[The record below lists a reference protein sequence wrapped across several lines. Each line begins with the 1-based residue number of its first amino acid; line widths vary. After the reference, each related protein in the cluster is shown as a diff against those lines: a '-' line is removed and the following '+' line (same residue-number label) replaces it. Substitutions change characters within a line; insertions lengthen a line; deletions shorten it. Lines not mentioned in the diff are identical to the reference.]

1 MNRRFLTN
9 GGVAALVLGLTAT
22 TAWYGGNAAATGNQQ
37 PSTARVAVQT
47 APARDGVERDDS
59 FRASYSQIVDKVS
72 PAVVTVRVAGR
83 ARPEQTGAQTPDI
96 EEFRRFFGP
105 QFRMMPQRPERMRG
119 LGSGV
124 IVSQD
129 GYILTNHHV
138 IENAD
143 QIRVETSDRRVLEAK
158 LIGQDPQTDLAVL
171 KVQASGLPIVPLGNS
186 DRVRVGDVVLAFGN
200 PLDVGQTVTM
210 GIISAKGRATGAGG
224 ATSFE
229 DFLQTDAAIN
239 RGNSGGALV
248 NVHGEL
254 VGINSQMLTPSG
266 GNVGLG
272 FSIPVNMA
280 RSVMDSLVRDGRVQ
294 RAKLGVAVQPISAEL
309 AKSLG
314 LDNLKGGLVNNVEP
328 DSAAAR
334 AGIRQGDVIVEVD
347 GRAIADGNEL
357 RNVIAGTK
365 PGTTVNLKV
374 IRDGRPETVK
384 ATLAELPSKKGED
397 LSTSN
402 DDGGSRGRFGMTVQP
417 VTPQLAERFE
427 LKDTTS
433 GLVITGVDPDGA
445 AAETGLQPGDVIQK
459 VNGRD
464 VASATELRD
473 SLAKAT
479 ESKPALLLV
488 SRDGQTRFVTLTPP
502 AA

>member
-1 MNRRFLTN
+1 MNRRYLRN

-22 TAWYGGNAAATGNQQ
+22 TAWYGGNATATGNQQ

-47 APARDGVERDDS
+47 APARDQVERDDS
-59 FRASYSQIVDKVS
+59 FRASYSAIVDKVS

-83 ARPEQTGAQTPDI
+83 VMPEQTGGQMQDMD
-96 EEFRRFFGP
+96 EFRRFFGP
-105 QFRMMPQRPERMRG
+105 QFRMMPQRPQKTRG

-143 QIRVETSDRRVLEAK
+143 QIRVETSDKRVLDAK
-158 LIGQDPQTDLAVL
+158 LIGQDPQTDLAVI
-171 KVQASGLPIVPLGNS
+171 KVQGSGLPVVPLGNS

-210 GIISAKGRATGAGG
+210 GIVSAKGRATRAGDG
-224 ATSFE
+224 TSFE

-254 VGINSQMLTPSG
+254 IGINSQMLTPSG

-272 FSIPVNMA
+272 FAIPVNMA
-280 RSVMDSLVRDGRVQ
+280 RNVMDQLVKDGRVQ
-294 RAKLGVAVQPISAEL
+294 RAKLGVGVQDITADV

-314 LDNLKGGLVNNVEP
+314 LDNLKGALVSNVEP
-328 DSAAAR
+328 DSAASR
-334 AGIRQGDVIVEVD
+334 AGVRQGDVIVEVD
-347 GRAIADGNEL
+347 NRSVADGNEL
-357 RNVIAGTK
+357 RNAIAGTK
-365 PGTTVNLKV
+365 PGTTVSLKV
-374 IRDGRPETVK
+374 VREGRPESLK
-384 ATLAELPSKKGED
+384 ATLAELPSKKGEE

-402 DDGGSRGRFGMTVQP
+402 DGGGHGKFGMTVQP
-417 VTPQLAERFE
+417 LTPELVEQFE
-427 LKDTTS
+427 LPRATR
-433 GLVITGVDPDGA
+433 GLIITDVDPDGA

-464 VASATELRD
+464 VASTAELRD
-473 SLAKAT
+473 TLAKASD
-479 ESKPALLLV
+479 SKPALLLV
-488 SRDGQTRFVTLTPP
+488 SRGGQTRFVTLTPP

>member
-1 MNRRFLTN
+1 MKRRFLRN

-47 APARDGVERDDS
+47 APAHDNVERGDS

-72 PAVVTVRVAGR
+72 PAVVTVRVAGKV
-83 ARPEQTGAQTPDI
+83 APEQTSGQGPDI

-105 QFRMMPQRPERMRG
+105 QFRMQPQRPQRTRG

-143 QIRVETSDRRVLEAK
+143 SIRVETSDRRVLDAK

-171 KVQASGLPIVPLGNS
+171 KIQGSGLPVVPLGNS
-186 DRVRVGDVVLAFGN
+186 DRVKVGDVVLAFGN
-200 PLDVGQTVTM
+200 PLNVGQTVTM

-224 ATSFE
+224 NTSFE
-229 DFLQTDAAIN
+229 DFIQTDAAIN
-239 RGNSGGALV
+239 HGNSGGALV
-248 NVHGEL
+248 NAYGEL

-266 GNVGLG
+266 GNVGIG

-280 RSVMDSLVRDGRVQ
+280 RTVMDSLVRDGRVQ
-294 RAKLGVAVQPISAEL
+294 RAKLGVAVQPITADM

-314 LDNLKGGLVNNVEP
+314 LDNLKGGLVSNVEP

-334 AGIRQGDVIVEVD
+334 AGVRQGDVIVEVE
-347 GRAIADGNEL
+347 GRSISDGNEL

-374 IRDGRPETVK
+374 IRDGRTETVK

-397 LSTSN
+397 LSASN
-402 DDGGSRGRFGMTVQP
+402 DDGGGKGKFGMTVQP
-417 VTPQLAERFE
+417 LTPELAERFE
-427 LKDTTS
+427 LTRGTR
-433 GLVITGVDPDGA
+433 GVVITDVDPNGA
-445 AAETGLQPGDVIQK
+445 AADTGLQPGDVIQK

-464 VASATELRD
+464 VASTAELRD
-473 SLAKAT
+473 SLAAAT

-488 SRDGQTRFVTLTPP
+488 SRDGQSQFVTLTPP
-502 AA
+502 PA

>member
-1 MNRRFLTN
+1 MNRRFLRN

-47 APARDGVERDDS
+47 APARDNVERDDS

-83 ARPEQTGAQTPDI
+83 VAPEQTSGQTPDI

-105 QFRMMPQRPERMRG
+105 QFRMMPQRPQRTRG

-143 QIRVETSDRRVLEAK
+143 SIRVETSDKRVLEAK
-158 LIGQDPQTDLAVL
+158 LIGQDPQTDLAVI
-171 KVQASGLPIVPLGNS
+171 KVQASGLPVVPLGNS

-224 ATSFE
+224 NTSFE

-272 FSIPVNMA
+272 FAIPVNMA
-280 RSVMDSLVRDGRVQ
+280 RNVMDSLVQGRP
-294 RAKLGVAVQPISAEL
+294 G
-309 AKSLG
+309 
-314 LDNLKGGLVNNVEP
+314 
-328 DSAAAR
+328 AAR
-334 AGIRQGDVIVEVD
+334 EAR
-347 GRAIADGNEL
+347 
-357 RNVIAGTK
+357 
-365 PGTTVNLKV
+365 
-374 IRDGRPETVK
+374 
-384 ATLAELPSKKGED
+384 
-397 LSTSN
+397 
-402 DDGGSRGRFGMTVQP
+402 RG
-417 VTPQLAERFE
+417 
-427 LKDTTS
+427 
-433 GLVITGVDPDGA
+433 GA
-445 AAETGLQPGDVIQK
+445 ADHGGHGQEPRARQPEGRTGLQRRAG
-459 VNGRD
+459 
-464 VASATELRD
+464 
-473 SLAKAT
+473 
-479 ESKPALLLV
+479 
-488 SRDGQTRFVTLTPP
+488 
-502 AA
+502 

>member
-1 MNRRFLTN
+1 MKRRFLN
-9 GGVAALVLGLTAT
+9 YGGIAALALGLTA

-47 APARDGVERDDS
+47 APARDTVERDDN

-72 PAVVTVRVAGR
+72 PAVVTVRVAGKV
-83 ARPEQTGAQTPDI
+83 APEQTSGQMPDI

-105 QFRMMPQRPERMRG
+105 QFRMAPQRPQRTRG

-138 IENAD
+138 IDHAD
-143 QIRVETSDRRVLEAK
+143 SIRVETSDKRVLEAK
-158 LIGQDPQTDLAVL
+158 LIGQDPQTDLAVI
-171 KVQASGLPIVPLGNS
+171 KVQASGLPVVTLGNS

-210 GIISAKGRATGAGG
+210 GIISAKSRATGAGG
-224 ATSFE
+224 STSFE

-239 RGNSGGALV
+239 HGNSGGALV

-266 GNVGLG
+266 GNVGIG
-272 FSIPVNMA
+272 FAIPVNLA
-280 RSVMDSLVRDGRVQ
+280 RNVMDSLVRDGRVQ
-294 RAKLGVAVQPISAEL
+294 RAKLGVAVQPITADM
-309 AKSLG
+309 ARSLG
-314 LDNLKGGLVNNVEP
+314 LDTLKGGLVSNVEP

-334 AGIRQGDVIVEVD
+334 AGVRQGDVIVEVE
-347 GRAIADGNEL
+347 GRSISDGNEL

-374 IRDGRPETVK
+374 IRDGRPETLK
-384 ATLAELPSKKGED
+384 ATLAELPSNKEEGV
-397 LSTSN
+397 STSN
-402 DDGGSRGRFGMTVQP
+402 DDGSGHGKFGMSVQP
-417 VTPQLAERFE
+417 LTPELAERFE
-427 LKDTTS
+427 LTRGTK
-433 GLVITGVDPDGA
+433 GVVITAVDPDGA
-445 AAETGLQPGDVIQK
+445 AADTGLQPGDVIQK

-464 VASATELRD
+464 VTSTAELRD
-473 SLAKAT
+473 SLAKVT
-479 ESKPALLLV
+479 DSKPALLLV
-488 SRDGQTRFVTLTPP
+488 SRDGQSRFVTLTPP

>member
-1 MNRRFLTN
+1 M
-9 GGVAALVLGLTAT
+9 V
-22 TAWYGGNAAATGNQQ
+22 
-37 PSTARVAVQT
+37 
-47 APARDGVERDDS
+47 
-59 FRASYSQIVDKVS
+59 
-72 PAVVTVRVAGR
+72 
-83 ARPEQTGAQTPDI
+83 
-96 EEFRRFFGP
+96 
-105 QFRMMPQRPERMRG
+105 
-119 LGSGV
+119 
-124 IVSQD
+124 VSQD

-138 IENAD
+138 IEGAD

-158 LIGQDPQTDLAVL
+158 LIGEDPQTDLAVL
-171 KVQASGLPIVPLGNS
+171 KVQGSGLPVVPLGNS

-224 ATSFE
+224 GNSFE

-239 RGNSGGALV
+239 KGNSGGALV

-280 RSVMDSLVRDGRVQ
+280 RNVMDSLVRDGRVQ
-294 RAKLGVAVQPISAEL
+294 RAKLGVAVQPISADI

-314 LDNLKGGLVNNVEP
+314 LDNLKGGLVTNVEP
-328 DSAAAR
+328 ESAAAR
-334 AGIRQGDVIVEVD
+334 AGIRQGDVIVEVE
-347 GRAIADGNEL
+347 GRSIADGNEL

-374 IRDGRPETVK
+374 VRDGRPETVK
-384 ATLAELPSKKGED
+384 ATLAELPSKKGEE

-402 DDGGSRGRFGMTVQP
+402 DEGSRGKFGMSVQP
-417 VTPQLAERFE
+417 LTPELAEQFE
-427 LKDTTS
+427 LKRGTR
-433 GLVITGVDPDGA
+433 GLVITEVDPDGA
-445 AAETGLQPGDVIQK
+445 AADTGLQPGDVIQK
-459 VNGRD
+459 INGRD
-464 VASATELRD
+464 VASVAELRD
-473 SLAKAT
+473 TLAKA
-479 ESKPALLLV
+479 SDGKPALLLV
-488 SRDGQTRFVTLTPP
+488 SREGQTRFVTLTPP

>member
-47 APARDGVERDDS
+47 APARDNIERDDN

-72 PAVVTVRVAGR
+72 PAVVTVRVSGVVK
-83 ARPEQTGAQTPDI
+83 PEQTSGQMPDM

-105 QFRMMPQRPERMRG
+105 QFRMMPQRPQRTRG

-143 QIRVETSDRRVLEAK
+143 SIRVETSDKRVLEAK
-158 LIGQDPQTDLAVL
+158 LIGEDPQTDLAVI
-171 KVQASGLPIVPLGNS
+171 KVQGSGLPVVPLGNS
-186 DRVRVGDVVLAFGN
+186 DRARVGDVVLAFGN
-200 PLDVGQTVTM
+200 PLNVGQTVTM
-210 GIISAKGRATGAGG
+210 GIISAKSRATGLGDG
-224 ATSFE
+224 SFE

-239 RGNSGGALV
+239 HGNSGGALV
-248 NVHGEL
+248 NAHGEL

-266 GNVGLG
+266 GNVGIG
-272 FSIPVNMA
+272 FAIPVNMA
-280 RSVMDSLVRDGRVQ
+280 RNVMDALVKDGRVQ
-294 RAKLGVAVQPISAEL
+294 RAKLGVAVQDLTADM

-314 LDNLKGGLVNNVEP
+314 LENLKGGLVSNVEP

-334 AGIRQGDVIVEVD
+334 AGVRQGDVIVGVND
-347 GRAIADGNEL
+347 QSISDGNEL
-357 RNVIAGTK
+357 RNTIAGTK
-365 PGTTVNLKV
+365 PGTTVSLKV
-374 IRDGRPETVK
+374 IRDGRPETLK

-402 DDGGSRGRFGMTVQP
+402 DDGNSRGKFGMTVQP
-417 VTPQLAERFE
+417 LTPEVAERFE
-427 LKDTTS
+427 LSRGTK
-433 GLVITGVDPDGA
+433 GVVITDVDPDGV
-445 AAETGLQPGDVIQK
+445 AAETGLRPGDVIQK

-464 VASATELRD
+464 VASTAELRD

-479 ESKPALLLV
+479 DSKPALLLV
-488 SRDGQTRFVTLTPP
+488 SREGQSRFVTLTPP

>member
-1 MNRRFLTN
+1 MNRRFLKN

-47 APARDGVERDDS
+47 APARDTVERDDS

-72 PAVVTVRVAGR
+72 PAVVTVRVAGKVT
-83 ARPEQTGAQTPDI
+83 PEQTSGQTPDI

-105 QFRMMPQRPERMRG
+105 QFRMPQQRPQRTRG

-143 QIRVETSDRRVLEAK
+143 SIRVETSDKRVLEAK

-171 KVQASGLPIVPLGNS
+171 KVQASNLPVVPLGNS

-224 ATSFE
+224 NTSFE

-280 RSVMDSLVRDGRVQ
+280 RNVMDSLVQNGRVQ
-294 RAKLGVAVQPISAEL
+294 RAKLGVAVQPITADM
-309 AKSLG
+309 ARSLG
-314 LDNLKGGLVNNVEP
+314 LDNLKGGLVSNVEP
-328 DSAAAR
+328 DGAAAR
-334 AGIRQGDVIVEVD
+334 AGVRQGDVIVEVD
-347 GRAIADGNEL
+347 GRSIADGNEL

-365 PGTTVNLKV
+365 PGTAVSLKV
-374 IRDGRPETVK
+374 IRDGRPETLK
-384 ATLAELPSKKGED
+384 ATLAELPSNKEEG

-402 DDGGSRGRFGMTVQP
+402 EDGGGHGKFGMSVKPLTPELAEQFELSRGTKGV
-417 VTPQLAERFE
+417 
-427 LKDTTS
+427 
-433 GLVITGVDPDGA
+433 VITGVDPDGA

-464 VASATELRD
+464 VTSTTELRD
-473 SLAKAT
+473 TLAKASET
-479 ESKPALLLV
+479 KPALLLV
-488 SRDGQTRFVTLTPP
+488 SRDGQTRFVTLSPP

>member
-1 MNRRFLTN
+1 MNRRILTN

-37 PSTARVAVQT
+37 PSTAKVAVET
-47 APARDGVERDDS
+47 APARDRVEREDN
-59 FRASYSQIVDKVS
+59 FRASYSEIVDKVS

-83 ARPEQTGAQTPDI
+83 ATPEQTSGQEPDM
-96 EEFRRFFGP
+96 EQFRRFFGP
-105 QFRMMPQRPERMRG
+105 QFRMMPQRPQKTRG

-143 QIRVETSDRRVLEAK
+143 QISVETHDKRVLDAK
-158 LIGQDPQTDLAVL
+158 LIGQDPQTDLAVI
-171 KVQASGLPIVPLGNS
+171 KVQASGLPVVPLGNS

-200 PLDVGQTVTM
+200 PLNVGQTVTM
-210 GIISAKGRATGAGG
+210 GIISAKSRATRMGDG
-224 ATSFE
+224 TSFE

-239 RGNSGGALV
+239 HGNSGGALV
-248 NVHGEL
+248 NAHGEL

-266 GNVGLG
+266 GNVGIG

-280 RSVMDSLVRDGRVQ
+280 RNVMDQLVRDGRVQ
-294 RAKLGVAVQPISAEL
+294 RAKLGVGVQDISADV

-314 LDNLKGGLVNNVEP
+314 LDNLKGALVSSVEP
-328 DSAAAR
+328 EGAAAR

-347 GRAIADGNEL
+347 SRSVSDGNEL
-357 RNVIAGTK
+357 RNAIAGTK

-374 IRDGRPETVK
+374 VRDGRPETLK
-384 ATLAELPSKKGED
+384 ATLAELPSKKGEAV
-397 LSTSN
+397 STST
-402 DDGGSRGRFGMTVQP
+402 DGGSHGKFGMTVQP
-417 VTPQLAERFE
+417 LTPELAERFE
-427 LKDTTS
+427 LTRGTR
-433 GLVITGVDPDGA
+433 GLIVTDVDPDGA
-445 AAETGLQPGDVIQK
+445 AADTGLQPGDVIQK

-464 VASATELRD
+464 VTSTTELRD
-473 SLAKAT
+473 SLAQASD
-479 ESKPALLLV
+479 SKPALLLV
-488 SRDGQTRFVTLTPP
+488 SRGDQTRFVTLTPP